1 MTSCAAVNLDPHS
14 KWPSSASLD
23 VRHSCPSKNFC
34 NAFKTSKKAFFKA
47 AEETPDQPLLQA
59 AECLEAEELHHHHL
73 RVELPP
79 KERLQQASEE
89 HQLSVNLRHLRLLL
103 RLRYHRNNLR
113 HKDPNQPLHLQRP
126 VVCPQTLR
134 IHHRR

>member
-23 VRHSCPSKNFC
+23 VRHSCPSKNFF
-34 NAFKTSKKAFFKA
+34 NASKTSKKAFCKA
-47 AEETPDQPLLQA
+47 AEETLDPALLQA
-59 AECLEAEELHHHHL
+59 EECLAAEELHHPLH
-73 RVELPP
+73 VELRP
-79 KERLQQASEE
+79 KERLQQASEA
-89 HQLSVNLRHLRLLL
+89 HQLLVNLPHQLLLL
-103 RLRYHRNNLR
+103 RLRHHRNNQR

-134 IHHRR
+134 LHHRP